1 VIVAHYDNARRATL
15 DLALAFKA
23 LSEAVNV
30 DVEDPNR
37 RLTVSSV
44 RVDGVLVVVAVEREA
59 DRINKILDA
68 AHIATAE
75 QAS

>member
-1 VIVAHYDNARRATL
+1 
-15 DLALAFKA
+15 